1 MERDDATGAGEL
13 MAGWFSDCAETRLIA
28 SGTSTM
34 VDRHHIHYRI
44 AAVKEARGT
53 VEIEQQLYVDI
64 EDGRFRAVTLV
75 CSGFRS
81 I

>member
-1 MERDDATGAGEL
+1 MERGEATGAGEL
-13 MAGWFSDCAETRLIA
+13 MAGWFSDCADTRLIA

-44 AAVKEARGT
+44 AAVKEGRGA
-53 VEIEQQLYVDI
+53 VEIEQQAYADI
-64 EDGRFRAVTLV
+64 EDGRFRNVALV